1 MDTIKSNLF
10 AILIFNRSKITDLK
24 TAIKGKYLGFQAPF
38 SERYALLVS
47 VDSLLI
53 LWSVYSA
60 FWLQAQ
66 TTQAGFDVAAR
77 LRSNWY
83 WIPILLGS
91 WWVLAW
97 LNDLYDIPSS
107 TIKDW
112 SVVRIITVG
121 LLSLGVHL
129 IIFLL
134 VPNNLSYD
142 FFLYF
147 FFNGLL
153 VITLWRWT
161 YIALFKR
168 FQHRILIVGRGK
180 RGQSIANTLKQAAQ
194 LNYQIIGYVDESS
207 TLADPVPNGLPVLG
221 EVSNLT
227 RLARQFRVGEVVIAN
242 ENNLDAGLFE
252 YLVECQAEGVRVSS
266 MPNLYERFHRRVPIK
281 DITPDWG
288 LQALQERAIFNRFQL
303 GLKRISDVVLA
314 TLSLIVLIPFL
325 PLVMIAIYLDSQG
338 PIFYRQI
345 RSGRAGKPF
354 HIIKFRTMVTDAEQD
369 GKPRWATENDTRIT
383 RVGRFL
389 RKTRLDE
396 VPQLINVLKGEM
408 SIIGPR
414 PERPEFVTEL
424 QQIIPFYSTRLMV
437 KPGLTGWA
445 QIHYDYGNSA
455 EDALIKLEYDFYYLH
470 HWSLWLDLYIIFR
483 TFEVVFKLKGT

>member
-1 MDTIKSNLF
+1 MGIAKNNLS
-10 AILIFNRSKITDLK
+10 AIFLLNKSKIIDLK
-24 TAIKGKYLGFQAPF
+24 TAIKGKYQSFQAPF
-38 SERYALLVS
+38 SERQALLVS

-66 TTQAGFDVAAR
+66 TTQAGFDVIAR
-77 LRSNWY
+77 FRSNWY
-83 WIPILLGS
+83 WVPILLGS

-107 TIKDW
+107 TNKNRSI
-112 SVVRIITVG
+112 VRIIIVD
-121 LLSLGVHL
+121 LLSLGTHL

-134 VPNNLSYD
+134 IPNNLSYH
-142 FFLYF
+142 FFLYL
-147 FFNGLL
+147 FFNSLL

-168 FQHRILIVGRGK
+168 FQHRVLIVGRGK
-180 RGQSIANTLKQAAQ
+180 RGQFIANFLKQASH
-194 LNYQIIGYVDESS
+194 LNYQIIGYVDEGP
-207 TLADPVPNGLPVLG
+207 TLADPMPNGLPVLG
-221 EVSNLT
+221 EVSHLPRLT
-227 RLARQFRVGEVVIAN
+227 RQFKVGEIVIAN
-242 ENNLDAGLFE
+242 EKNLEAGFFE
-252 YLVECQAEGVRVSS
+252 YLVECQAQDVRVSL
-266 MPNLYERFHRRVPIK
+266 MPDLYERLHRRVPIK

-303 GLKRISDVVLA
+303 GLKRLLDLVLA
-314 TLSLIVLIPFL
+314 TLGLIVLTPFL
-325 PLVMIAIYLDSQG
+325 PLVMIAIHLDSRG

-345 RSGRAGKPF
+345 RCGRAGKPF
-354 HIIKFRTMVTDAEQD
+354 YIIKFRTMVTDAEQD
-369 GKPRWATENDTRIT
+369 GNPRWATENDTRIT

-414 PERPEFVTEL
+414 PERPEFVTQL
-424 QQIIPFYSTRLMV
+424 QQGIPFYSTRTMV

-445 QIHYDYGNSA
+445 QIHYDYGNST
-455 EDALIKLEYDFYYLH
+455 EDALIKLEYDFYYLR
-470 HWSLWLDLYIIFR
+470 HWSLWLDLYIIFQ
-483 TFEVVFKLKGT
+483 TFGVVFKLKGT